1 MKKFIQFIVITV
13 MVSGA
18 GLVFWQDYEAGP
30 IVDPRLDKYVDEWK
44 RDMDQAGV
52 KYKVRFNVMLD
63 TIKVVNGIDT
73 YGYSRTNTI
82 RINANILDSE
92 WLTRQT
98 VYHEFGH
105 NVFSLEH
112 VEDKCIMFK
121 EDLSESFYRDNW
133 NNLLS
138 KYINKAK

>member
-18 GLVFWQDYEAGP
+18 GLVFLHDYEAGP

-44 RDMDQAGV
+44 RDMDRARV

-98 VYHEFGH
+98 VYHELGH

-121 EDLSESFYRDNW
+121 DDLGESFYQDNW